1 MKDPV
6 VLLGIGEMG
15 GVFARGILRVG
26 HPVIPV
32 TRNSNIQE
40 VAEAYPQPQL
50 VLVSVA
56 EDDLHATLA
65 QLPASWHDRVGLLQN
80 ELLPRDWEQY
90 NFINPTVIS
99 VWFEKKKG
107 QDAKVLIPSPV
118 YGPQAGLLVA
128 ALAALDIPAVTLNSA
143 EALCYE
149 LVRKNVYILTTNIC
163 GLVTGGNVHHLWL
176 DHQALARE
184 VAHEV
189 IDIQEWLT
197 GQTFDREQLIA
208 GMVEGM
214 EGDPEHMCMGRSAP
228 GRLKRAL
235 QYADV
240 ARLPVPKLREI
251 YARQKQESA
260 QEGLAPNPEA
270 YSEQ

>member
-1 MKDPV
+1 MKNPV
-6 VLLGIGEMG
+6 VLVGVGEMG

-32 TRNSNIQE
+32 TRNSNMQD
-40 VAEAYPQPQL
+40 VATAYPQPQL

-56 EDDLHATLA
+56 ENDLHATLA
-65 QLPASWHDRVGLLQN
+65 QLPPVWHDRVGLLQN
-80 ELLPRDWEQY
+80 ELLPRDWQQHH
-90 NFINPTVIS
+90 FTNPTVIS

-128 ALAALDIPAVTLNSA
+128 ALAALDIPAVTLNS
-143 EALCYE
+143 EDELYYE

-163 GLVTGGNVHHLWL
+163 GLVTGGNVDQLWKV
-176 DHQALARE
+176 QRVLARE
-184 VAHEV
+184 VANEV

-197 GQTFDREQLIA
+197 NRIFDREQLIA
-208 GMVEGM
+208 GMVEGI

-228 GRLKRAL
+228 GRLQRAL
-235 QYADV
+235 HYADE
-240 ARLPVPKLREI
+240 AKLPVTKLREI
-251 YARQKQESA
+251 FA
-260 QEGLAPNPEA
+260 QCA
-270 YSEQ
+270 

>member
-1 MKDPV
+1 MKSPV
-6 VLLGIGEMG
+6 VIIGVGEMG

-32 TRNSNIQE
+32 TRNSNMQD
-40 VAEAYPQPQL
+40 VAAAYPQPQL

-56 EDDLHATLA
+56 ENDLHTTLS
-65 QLPASWHDRVGLLQN
+65 QLPASWHTRVGLLQN

-90 NFINPTVIS
+90 HFINPTVIS

-107 QDAKVLIPSPV
+107 QDVKVLIPSPV

-143 EALCYE
+143 EQLCYE

-163 GLVTGGNVHHLWL
+163 GLVTGGNVQQLWNV
-176 DHQALARE
+176 HQELARE

-197 GQTFDREQLIA
+197 SRTFDREQLIA

-235 QYADV
+235 QHADE
-240 ARLPVPKLREI
+240 AKLPVPKLREI
-251 YARQKQESA
+251 DRDYAK
-260 QEGLAPNPEA
+260 
-270 YSEQ
+270 

>member
-1 MKDPV
+1 MKNPV
-6 VLLGIGEMG
+6 VLVGIGEMG

-32 TRNSNIQE
+32 TRNSNMQE
-40 VAEAYPQPQL
+40 VAVAYPQPQL

-56 EDDLHATLA
+56 ENDLHTTLA

-90 NFINPTVIS
+90 NFTNPTVIS

-128 ALAALDIPAVTLNSA
+128 ALASLDIPAVTLNSPD
-143 EALCYE
+143 ELCYE

-163 GLVTGGNVHHLWL
+163 GLVTGGTVFHLWHE
-176 DHQALARE
+176 HQDLARE
-184 VAHEV
+184 VAHEI

-197 GQTFDREQLIA
+197 NQTFDRERQIA

-214 EGDPEHMCMGRSAP
+214 DGDPKHMCMGRSAP

-235 QYADV
+235 QYADE
-240 ARLPVPKLREI
+240 ARLPVTKLREI
-251 YARQKQESA
+251 FTERVM
-260 QEGLAPNPEA
+260 
-270 YSEQ
+270 